1 MIPARASDAQT
12 SARKGAERFRRPPG
26 PGLYLE
32 AAIRWLCFGAAAVSI
47 LTTLGIVFVL
57 VKEAYLFFRQVSPL
71 EFFTGTRWA
80 PLFQPRSFGVL
91 PLIVGT
97 LMITV
102 GAGLIAIPL
111 GTLVGLYLSEYASLR
126 VRAVVKPAL
135 EILAGIPTVV
145 YGYFGVFFVTPLL
158 RVFFP
163 SVEVFNAAS
172 GAIVVGIMIL
182 PLVSSLCEDAL
193 SAVPRSLREGAY
205 ALGATKFEVSWR
217 TVFPAALSGIMA
229 SFVLALSRAI
239 GETMAVTLAAGMS
252 PKLTFNPAQ
261 SIQTMTA
268 YIVQISRGDTP
279 AGTVEYQTIFAVGV
293 TLFAFTM
300 AMNILAIRLVKRF
313 RQVYS

>member
-1 MIPARASDAQT
+1 MTQARASEDRRK
-12 SARKGAERFRRPPG
+12 ARTGVDRFRRPPG
-26 PGLYLE
+26 PGLFLE
-32 AAIRWLCFGAAAVSI
+32 TTIRWVCFAAAAVSI

-80 PLFQPRSFGVL
+80 PLFQPRSFGVI

-193 SAVPRSLREGAY
+193 SAVPPSLREGAY
-205 ALGATKFEVSWR
+205 ALGATKFEVGWR

-300 AMNILAIRLVKRF
+300 AMNIVAIRLVKRF

>member
-1 MIPARASDAQT
+1 MTQARASEDRRK
-12 SARKGAERFRRPPG
+12 ARTGVDRFRRPPG
-26 PGLYLE
+26 PGLFLE
-32 AAIRWLCFGAAAVSI
+32 TTIRWVCFAAAAVSI

-80 PLFQPRSFGVL
+80 PLFQPRSFGVI

-111 GTLVGLYLSEYASLR
+111 GTLVGLYLSEYASPK

-182 PLVSSLCEDAL
+182 PLV
-193 SAVPRSLREGAY
+193 
-205 ALGATKFEVSWR
+205 
-217 TVFPAALSGIMA
+217 
-229 SFVLALSRAI
+229 
-239 GETMAVTLAAGMS
+239 
-252 PKLTFNPAQ
+252 
-261 SIQTMTA
+261 
-268 YIVQISRGDTP
+268 
-279 AGTVEYQTIFAVGV
+279 
-293 TLFAFTM
+293 
-300 AMNILAIRLVKRF
+300 
-313 RQVYS
+313 

>member
-1 MIPARASDAQT
+1 MTQARASEDRRK
-12 SARKGAERFRRPPG
+12 ARTGVDRFRRPRG
-26 PGLYLE
+26 PGLFLE
-32 AAIRWLCFGAAAVSI
+32 TTIRWVCFAAAAVSI

-80 PLFQPRSFGVL
+80 PLFQPRSFGVI

-193 SAVPRSLREGAY
+193 SAVPPSLREGAY
-205 ALGATKFEVSWR
+205 ALGATKFEVGWR

-300 AMNILAIRLVKRF
+300 AMNIVAIRLVKRF